1 MAPECPQGY
10 GQHFITAYR
19 LLVPAP
25 FYLLVSFLAVSH
37 LIPWAVITRGV
48 FSASGRVHSLTP
60 GPWPAGAL
68 SLLPAPPSAY
78 LAASHI
84 FSSSQA
90 RGHVPWEALCRI
102 SSPSAPRPPAFHQ
115 AQTLLGQNCPFTCCL
130 HLRGAPFPVSGL
142 GLCAQE
148 VLGNSCGMNE

>member
-1 MAPECPQGY
+1 MAPECPQDN

-19 LLVPAP
+19 LLVSAP

-37 LIPWAVITRGV
+37 LIPWAVITWGV

-60 GPWPAGAL
+60 GPWPVL
-68 SLLPAPPSAY
+68 FPFFLHPLSAY

-84 FSSSQA
+84 FFLSQA

-130 HLRGAPFPVSGL
+130 HLRGAPFPVRGL
-142 GLCAQE
+142 GLRAQE